1 MTPPAAPQ
9 ISSQPDW
16 LNNRTDTWQAAIK
29 LEKVARRE
37 VVDQIQQARTR
48 RVQQTIVLF
57 LAAVGLI
64 SAVVWL
70 DANSAGKTNTA
81 VKTNTFDKT
90 QAASLS
96 TAANQPTVPTANSSS
111 SANTEPQVTS
121 SVTTAVGISSPTEL
135 SMDPAALTAH

>member
-96 TAANQPTVPTANSSS
+96 TAANQAVSL
-111 SANTEPQVTS
+111 SANTEPPVTS

>member
-29 LEKVARRE
+29 LEQVARRE
-37 VVDQIQQARTR
+37 VVDQIQHARTR
-48 RVQQTIVLF
+48 RAQQTIVLF

-64 SAVVWL
+64 SAVIWL
-70 DANSAGKTNTA
+70 DANTANKTNT
-81 VKTNTFDKT
+81 VDKT

-96 TAANQPTVPTANSSS
+96 TAANQATKPTANTAP
-111 SANTEPQVTS
+111 SANSEPQVTS
-121 SVTTAVGISSPTEL
+121 SVTTAVGISAHTGL
-135 SMDPAALTAH
+135 SMDPSALTAQ

>member
-37 VVDQIQQARTR
+37 VVDQIQHARTR
-48 RVQQTIVLF
+48 RAQQTIVLS

-64 SAVVWL
+64 SAVIWL
-70 DANSAGKTNTA
+70 DANTADKTNT
-81 VKTNTFDKT
+81 VDKT

-96 TAANQPTVPTANSSS
+96 TAANQATKPTANTAPSDNS
-111 SANTEPQVTS
+111 EPQVTS
-121 SVTTAVGISSPTEL
+121 SVTTAVGISAQAGL
-135 SMDPAALTAH
+135 SMDSSALTVR